1 MKKFKP
7 SALSLALMLGGV
19 TFVTVPTYAA
29 EDDEPKA
36 AEEDVEVI
44 EVRGFRRS
52 LIESLNTKR
61 YSDTVVEAVSADDMG
76 ALPDVSIADAI
87 SRLPGVTAVRSGG
100 QSSELNIRGMSGG
113 FVFSTLNGREVVTD
127 EGGRSVQFDQYPSEL
142 INQVQVYKSQKA
154 SLVEGG
160 VAGSIELKTA
170 NALENDEEHSF
181 TVQTKLSYNDSA
193 DEHPDADPLGNRIS
207 FSYQGKFLD
216 ETLGVSLGYARLQ
229 QPKISTQFVNYQP
242 TLSKLPID
250 GLQDGGLSQPVLD
263 SDGNETVDENGNT
276 IMESGYYVIPQGFE
290 LMARG
295 GEELRQGVMGSL
307 IYQPTDELTIK
318 GDVFYSKFDSQGID
332 RGYRIN
338 GIGSIGD
345 GSAIYFQDPVFA
357 GENNE
362 YLVGG
367 SYYRDVADDPTNNP
381 PYPRYANTLTFQTQA
396 DDNTTNSEVM
406 SVGFNVN
413 YMINDDLEMTFDV
426 AHSSGE
432 SDYRDEVM
440 RLWISEDASAAMPE
454 VTDNIVVNIDLNG
467 LNLPDLSFNDD
478 VTSALTDP
486 NRMMVGSLEKYPHL
500 EKNEAN
506 SVRLD
511 FKYTL
516 DNDYISGIET
526 GLRYADRSYESRR
539 QAYNY
544 CDVANYG
551 NLLRN
556 GQYVLGYDE
565 NQQPDE
571 VCMPYQL
578 QDGDYEIVQLEGEF
592 ADFPAFI
599 GVDNTYIEK
608 VWLNDNGID
617 TTARQDW
624 AYDWT
629 IWQESL
635 VEEETLSFYL
645 QANLDM
651 EIGGFQLSGNVGAR
665 VVHSEQ
671 NATGVEDPVVAGEG
685 DAILDEFGESRTTY
699 LRTTLGIDYTDVLPS
714 MNLNLQLTDNDQLR
728 FAAARVMSRPDMN
741 NMAVSGAWSFGED
754 KEKGVDK
761 EADLNRDTS
770 PEVRPF
776 YANQYDLS
784 YEHYFSETEGAIVVA
799 LYYKD
804 IENFPEKTTLRDYDF
819 EANGIT
825 PPAVDPNDE
834 SQTPVPSGDYH
845 VLLNNGKGGYF
856 RGIEVA
862 YTQTFSFLPGALEGL
877 GISASYSYTDSEV
890 ESEFAAVA
898 GQDEVKSP
906 YPFLSPRVW
915 TAALFYDW
923 DDTFSTRI
931 NARYRE
937 EYVGNQIATG
947 DEQDAFFAEELI
959 VDYQASWQFTEELQG
974 IFSVNNLTDE
984 PNRSY
989 FGNQA
994 ATGTL
999 QYFGRQFYVG
1009 LNAKF

>member
-19 TFVTVPTYAA
+19 TFVTMPTYAA
-29 EDDEPKA
+29 VEEDEPKA

-170 NALENDEEHSF
+170 NALENDEDHTF
-181 TVQTKLSYNDSA
+181 AIQTKLSYNDSA

-207 FSYQGKFLD
+207 FSYQGKFMD
-216 ETLGVSLGYARLQ
+216 ETLGLSLGYARLQ

-242 TLSKLPID
+242 SLVKMPID
-250 GLQDGGLSQPVLD
+250 GMQDGGLSRPVLD
-263 SDGNETVDENGNT
+263 DDGNPTGE
-276 IMESGYYVIPQGFE
+276 MESGYYIIPKGFE

-307 IYQPTDELTIK
+307 TYQPNDDLTIK

-338 GIGSIGD
+338 NLASIGD
-345 GSAIYFQDPVFA
+345 GNSIYFQNPVLA
-357 GENNE
+357 GDNNE

-367 SYYRDVADDPTNNP
+367 SYYRDVADDPNNNP

-406 SVGFNVN
+406 SLGFNVN
-413 YMINDDLEMTFDV
+413 YLINDDLEMSFDI
-426 AHSSGE
+426 AHSRGE

-440 RLWISEDASAAMPE
+440 RLWISEDATADMPV
-454 VTDNIVVNIDLNG
+454 VTDNIVVNFGLNG
-467 LNLPDLSFNDD
+467 LNLPDISFNDD
-478 VTSALTDP
+478 VKNALTDP
-486 NRMMVGSLEKYPHL
+486 SRMMVGSMEKYPHL
-500 EKNEAN
+500 ENNEAN

-516 DNDYISGIET
+516 DNDFVSGIET
-526 GLRYADRSYESRR
+526 GIRYADRTYENRR

-544 CDVANYG
+544 CDIANYG
-551 NLLRN
+551 QLLRN

-565 NQQPDE
+565 NQQPE
-571 VCMPYQL
+571 ETCMPYQL
-578 QDGDYEIVQLEGEF
+578 QDGDYEVVQLEGEF
-592 ADFPAFI
+592 ANFPAFI
-599 GVDNTYIEK
+599 SVDNTHIEN
-608 VWLNDNGID
+608 VWLKSQGED
-617 TTARQDW
+617 TKARQDW
-624 AYDWT
+624 RYDWT

-635 VEEETLSFYL
+635 VEEKTLSFYL

-651 EIGGFQLSGNVGAR
+651 EVAGFPVTGNVGAR
-665 VVHSEQ
+665 IVHSDQ
-671 NATGVEDPVVAGEG
+671 SATGVEDPVVAGEG
-685 DAILDEFGESRTTY
+685 DPITDELGVTRTTY
-699 LRTTLGIDYTDVLPS
+699 LKTTLGIDYTDVLPS
-714 MNLNLQLTDNDQLR
+714 MNLNIQLTENDQLR
-728 FAAARVMSRPDMN
+728 FAAAKVMSRPDMGD
-741 NMAVSGAWSFGED
+741 MAVSGAWSFGED
-754 KEKGVDK
+754 KEKGVAK
-761 EADLNRDTS
+761 EADLNRDTT

-776 YANQYDLS
+776 YATQFDLS
-784 YEHYFSETEGAIVVA
+784 YEHYFAETDGALVIA

-804 IENFPEKTTLRDYDF
+804 IENFPEKTTLIDYDF

-856 RGIEVA
+856 RGAEIA
-862 YTQTFSFLPGALEGL
+862 YTQTFSFLPGIWEGL
-877 GISASYSYTDSEV
+877 GISASYSYTESEV
-890 ESEFAAVA
+890 ESEFAAA
-898 GQDEVKSP
+898 TGLEDVKSP

-937 EYVGNQIATG
+937 EYVGNQIAIG
-947 DEQDAFFAEELI
+947 DAEQAFFAEELI

-974 IFSVNNLTDE
+974 VFSVNNLTDE

-989 FGNQA
+989 FGHQA

-999 QYFGRQFYVG
+999 QYFGRQFYFG

>member
-1 MKKFKP
+1 MKQFKP

-19 TFVTVPTYAA
+19 TLASMPTF
-29 EDDEPKA
+29 A
-36 AEEDVEVI
+36 AEEEEVKAEEADIEVI
-44 EVRGFRRS
+44 EIKGFRRS

-170 NALENDEEHSF
+170 NALENDEDHSF
-181 TVQTKLSYNDSA
+181 VIQTKLSYNDSA
-193 DEHPDADPLGNRIS
+193 DEHPDADPLGNRFS

-216 ETLGVSLGYARLQ
+216 ETLGLSLGYARLQ
-229 QPKISTQFVNYQP
+229 QPKISTQYVNYQP
-242 TLSKLPID
+242 RVAQLPID
-250 GLQDGGLSQPVLD
+250 GLQDGGLTLEDPTT
-263 SDGNETVDENGNT
+263 GETGP
-276 IMESGYYVIPQGFE
+276 GWYVIPQGFE

-295 GEELRQGVMGSL
+295 GEELREGIMGSL
-307 IYQPTDELTIK
+307 VFQPNDDLQIK

-338 GIGSIGD
+338 GLGSIGD
-345 GSAIYFQDPVFA
+345 GNSVYIQNPIFA
-357 GENNE
+357 GDNNE
-362 YLVGG
+362 FLVGG
-367 SYYRDVADDPTNNP
+367 SYYRDPAFDDSNNP
-381 PYPRYANTLTFQTQA
+381 PYPRYANTLTMQTQA

-406 SVGFNVN
+406 NVGINVE
-413 YMINDDLEMTFDV
+413 YIINDELTMSFDA
-426 AHSSGE
+426 AHSRGE

-440 RLWISEDASAAMPE
+440 RLWQSTDATAAMPIVNDE
-454 VTDNIVVNIDLNG
+454 IVVHVENNG
-467 LNLPDLSFNDD
+467 LNLPNISFNQAFQNGL
-478 VTSALTDP
+478 VDP
-486 NRMMVGSLEKYPHL
+486 TKMMVGSLEKYPHL
-500 EKNEAN
+500 EENEAN
-506 SVRLD
+506 SARLD
-511 FKYTL
+511 FKYSL
-516 DNDYISGIET
+516 DTDFISSIET
-526 GLRYADRSYESRR
+526 GVRWADRKYENRR

-544 CDVANYG
+544 CDIANYG
-551 NLLRN
+551 QLLRN
-556 GQYVLGYDE
+556 GQYVLGYDDMGNPE
-565 NQQPDE
+565 T
-571 VCMPYQL
+571 VCAPYQL
-578 QDGDYEIVQLEGEF
+578 QAGDYEVVQLEGEF

-599 GVDNTYIEK
+599 SVDNTYIES
-608 VWLNDNGID
+608 VWLAGQD
-617 TTARQDW
+617 TQARQDW
-624 AYDWT
+624 RYDWT

-635 VEEETLSFYL
+635 IEEETFAFYL

-651 EIGGFQLSGNVGAR
+651 ELFGLPLTGNIGAR
-665 VVHSEQ
+665 VIRTEQ
-671 NATGVEDPVVAGEG
+671 SATGVEDPVEQGNG
-685 DAILDEFGESRTTY
+685 DPITDDLGITRTTY
-699 LRTTLGIDYTDVLPS
+699 LKTTLTEEFTDVLPS
-714 MNLNLQLTDNDQLR
+714 MNLNLQLTENDQLR
-728 FAAARVMSRPDMN
+728 FAVAKVMSRPDMAD
-741 NMAVSGAWSFGED
+741 MAVSGAWSFD
-754 KEKGVDK
+754 AD
-761 EADLNRDTS
+761 EADGGQIKANLNRNTS

-776 YANQYDLS
+776 YATQFDLS
-784 YEHYFSETEGAIVVA
+784 YEHYFTETEGALVFA

-804 IENFPEKTTLRDYDF
+804 IESFPEKALLEDYDF
-819 EANGIT
+819 VGNGIT
-825 PPAVDPNDE
+825 PPAVNPN
-834 SQTPVPSGDYH
+834 TGVPVPSGDYN

-856 RGIEVA
+856 RGAEVA
-862 YTQTFSFLPGALEGL
+862 YTQTFSFLPGIWEGL

-890 ESEFAAVA
+890 TSQVA
-898 GQDEVKSP
+898 TVSGLPETTSP

-915 TAALFYDW
+915 TAAIFFDW
-923 DDTFSTRI
+923 DDTFSTRL

-937 EYVGNQIATG
+937 EYVGNQIAIG
-947 DEQDAFFAEELI
+947 DQQKAFFAEELV

-974 IFSVNNLTDE
+974 IFSVNNVTDE

-999 QYFGRQFYVG
+999 QYFGRQFYFG